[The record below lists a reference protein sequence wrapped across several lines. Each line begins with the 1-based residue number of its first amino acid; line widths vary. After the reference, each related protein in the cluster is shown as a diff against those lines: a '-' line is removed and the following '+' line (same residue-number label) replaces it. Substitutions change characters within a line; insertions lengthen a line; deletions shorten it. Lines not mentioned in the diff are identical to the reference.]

1 MRASINPLRRH
12 VHKERV
18 RAAQVSGPTS
28 DSERKEKK
36 KMKTLVVLVLCSL
49 AVICVASDADAGAQ
63 PAENNQDG
71 LFVER
76 DQASEVV
83 RQKRAAGELS
93 LAQLE
98 SLREV
103 CEANLG
109 CENMMDTSGII
120 AAYTAYYGPIPY

>member
-1 MRASINPLRRH
+1 
-12 VHKERV
+12 
-18 RAAQVSGPTS
+18 
-28 DSERKEKK
+28 
-36 KMKTLVVLVLCSL
+36 MKTLVVLVLCSL
-49 AVICVASDADAGAQ
+49 AVICVASGKIR
-63 PAENNQDG
+63 

>member
-1 MRASINPLRRH
+1 
-12 VHKERV
+12 
-18 RAAQVSGPTS
+18 
-28 DSERKEKK
+28 
-36 KMKTLVVLVLCSL
+36 MKTLAILVFCSL
-49 AVICVASDADAGAQ
+49 AVICLTSDASMGSQ
-63 PAENNQDG
+63 PAREAPAEEG
-71 LFVER
+71 TFVEK
-76 DQASEVV
+76 DQASTVV

-103 CEANLG
+103 CEANFD